1 MIAMPAPIPLPE
13 ARAILCLT
21 AEYYA
26 PSCRFD
32 RVELGMADAVLM
44 ASAGAFAEERG
55 ELHSLARRCV
65 RLSVAASG
73 IVGDVLRFV
82 AAVLFRAARGVS

>member
-1 MIAMPAPIPLPE
+1 MIAMLAPLPLPE
-13 ARAILCLT
+13 ARRILRFV
-21 AEYYA
+21 AEALA
-26 PSCRFD
+26 PMCRFD

-65 RLSVAASG
+65 RLSIAASG
-73 IVGDVLRFV
+73 IVGDALRFV
-82 AAVLFRAARGVS
+82 AWVLFRAARGVS